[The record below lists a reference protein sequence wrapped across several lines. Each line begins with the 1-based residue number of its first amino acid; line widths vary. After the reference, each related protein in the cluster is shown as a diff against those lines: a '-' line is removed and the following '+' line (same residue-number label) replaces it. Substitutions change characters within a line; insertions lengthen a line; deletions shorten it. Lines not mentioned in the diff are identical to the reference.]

1 LYGDLDKV
9 KLLCAALEI
18 HVGMIKLKIKGLGL
32 KVSHFETYETQ
43 KDGTAIVNTEG
54 LDDAYEKSTK
64 DLPEQHKKYLSQLER
79 QIERASNLEQK
90 RLDNFEKAALLSK
103 EVTDSKLNRGVDYL
117 EAKLTLLKALRLK
130 RKKMGKLKDI

>member
-1 LYGDLDKV
+1 
-9 KLLCAALEI
+9 
-18 HVGMIKLKIKGLGL
+18 MIKLKIKGLGL

-64 DLPEQHKKYLSQLER
+64 NLPEQHKKYLSQLER

-103 EVTDSKLNRGVDYL
+103 EVTDSK
-117 EAKLTLLKALRLK
+117 
-130 RKKMGKLKDI
+130 